1 MEAGRLDV
9 HPERFLLSALVEDL
23 QATFGP
29 LTAEK
34 GLDFEISIE
43 PSAPAELVTDR
54 QRLRQVLGNLLSNAV
69 KFTEN
74 GQVALRV
81 RAVSAAAAAAEPG
94 SVLAAAGDGA
104 GDGDGSLLAF
114 SVTDTGIGIAP
125 ENLAVIFG
133 AFQQGDG
140 TLSRRYGGT
149 GLGLSIASEVTALL
163 GGRITAESDLGRGS
177 TFTLY
182 VPATLPDIPAADVA
196 GEEFGAADGARED
209 GFDGPTMARMARTA
223 RTARTAR
230 PCTGSRAPFPT
241 AWRGWPRW
249 PSPAT
254 RPGSA
259 TLAAARR
266 QATPTVLAAPQ
277 GPAGAPGLPERGSGA
292 RPTGTR

>member
-34 GLDFEISIE
+34 GLDFAISID

-125 ENLAVIFG
+125 ENVAVIFG

-177 TFTLY
+177 TFILY

-196 GEEFGAADGARED
+196 GGEFGAADGAPKD
-209 GFDGPTMARMARTA
+209 GFDGPHGPHGPGSPGGPALYGLE
-223 RTARTAR
+223 R
-230 PCTGSRAPFPT
+230 PRSQ
-241 AWRGWPRW
+241 
-249 PSPAT
+249 
-254 RPGSA
+254 RPGEA
-259 TLAAARR
+259 GRAGRARRRGRARRLWRRPGR
-266 QATPTVLAAPQ
+266 QATPAVLAAPQ
-277 GPAGAPGLPERGSGA
+277 GPVGAPGLPERGSGA

>member
-23 QATFGP
+23 RATFGP

-34 GLDFEISIE
+34 GLDFEIAIE

-81 RAVSAAAAAAEPG
+81 RAVSAAAAAGPP
-94 SVLAAAGDGA
+94 SRVPCCRLWAAGTA
-104 GDGDGSLLAF
+104 HGDGDGSLLAF

-125 ENLAVIFG
+125 ENVAVIFG

-140 TLSRRYGGT
+140 TLNRRYGGT

-196 GEEFGAADGARED
+196 GDEFGAAGGAAGADGGPED
-209 GFDGPTMARMARTA
+209 GSDGLGGPDGHW
-223 RTARTAR
+223 TAR
-230 PCTGSRAPFPT
+230 PCTGSRAPFPA

-249 PSPAT
+249 PSLAT
-254 RPGSA
+254 RPG
-259 TLAAARR
+259 
-266 QATPTVLAAPQ
+266 
-277 GPAGAPGLPERGSGA
+277 
-292 RPTGTR
+292 